1 LGRPFLCVRTIVLK
15 YMTSCSSYTATH
27 LCELFNRGVI
37 MYLRKITAITMLAF
51 FSLTAVAA
59 DDAARIVMTPY
70 DEPNIVYD
78 FYFDEPAKINSALY
92 WIRSLMNPLMEE
104 PYNMAPEFMNIKVV
118 IHGTEIVTVAR
129 KNYEKYK
136 DAVERMRYYASL
148 GVEFKVCGIAAH
160 DYGYTVA
167 DFQEFIEVVP
177 SAINELAHWQL
188 QGYALITPTVMEKK
202 FTIEEIR

>member
-1 LGRPFLCVRTIVLK
+1 
-15 YMTSCSSYTATH
+15 
-27 LCELFNRGVI
+27 
-37 MYLRKITAITMLAF
+37 MYFRKITAITMLAF
-51 FSLTAVAA
+51 FSLAAAAA

-70 DEPNIVYD
+70 NEPNVVYD

-92 WIRSLMNPLMEE
+92 WIRSLMNPLIEQ
-104 PYNMAPEFMNIKVV
+104 PYNLAPEFMNIKVV